1 MQDADGLTTVVGI
14 DIAART
20 LAVAIAQGDASP
32 APAVTL
38 ANDADGW
45 RTLTTTLT
53 AQGSTPAAT
62 LVVMEAT
69 GSYWQG
75 LAMALHTAGWGVSVV
90 PPASVRD
97 HARSRLRRAKTDAL
111 DAALL
116 VDYARRQQPARW
128 SPPPPEIDALQ
139 LLLRQRDDLVAM
151 RTQTRNRQHA
161 LAQLPTVPVEAQQPL
176 VALAQVLTDQITA
189 LDAAITER
197 ASATVTLATE
207 MARLQT
213 ITGVGMLTA
222 AIVLT
227 EIRPLRG
234 NVTPRQVV
242 SFAGLDPTVKES
254 GTSVRG
260 ARHLSKTGNARV
272 RRAVYMAALAASR
285 YNPPL
290 RRFYQRLRA
299 RGKQP
304 RVALVAVARKVLAL
318 MVTLLIHERDFDP
331 DWATHRH
338 TT

>member
-1 MQDADGLTTVVGI
+1 MLTIPSPTLVGV

-20 LAVAIAQGDASP
+20 LAVAIAHGEALPTP
-32 APAVTL
+32 AETL
-38 ANDADGW
+38 TNDPDGW
-45 RTLTTTLT
+45 RALLTVLT
-53 AQGSTPAAT
+53 AHGSTPAET
-62 LVVMEAT
+62 LVIMEAT

-75 LAMALHTAGWGVSVV
+75 LAMALHTAGWGISVV

-97 HARSRLRRAKTDAL
+97 HARARFRRAKTDAL

-128 SPPPPEIDALQ
+128 SPPPPEIAALR

-161 LAQLPTVPVEAQQPL
+161 LAQWPTVPVEAQQPL
-176 VALAQVLTDQITA
+176 VALARVLAEQIA
-189 LDAAITER
+189 ARDAAIKQR
-197 ASATVTLATE
+197 AAATVTLATE

-222 AIVLT
+222 AVVLT
-227 EIRPLRG
+227 ETRPLRG

-242 SFAGLDPTVKES
+242 AFAGLDPAPHES

-260 ARHLSKTGNARV
+260 ARHMSKTGNARL
-272 RRAVYMAALAASR
+272 RQAVYMAALAASR
-285 YNPPL
+285 YNPVL
-290 RRFYQRLRA
+290 RTFYQRLRA
-299 RGKQP
+299 HGKKP
-304 RVALVAVARKVLAL
+304 RVALVAVARKLLAL

-338 TT
+338 AT

>member
-1 MQDADGLTTVVGI
+1 MDAVNPLTVVGI

-20 LAVAIAQGDASP
+20 LAVAIAHGEAHP
-32 APAVTL
+32 APAVMLT
-38 ANDADGW
+38 NDADGW
-45 RTLTTTLT
+45 RTLIATLA
-53 AQGSTPAAT
+53 AQGSLPATT

-69 GSYWQG
+69 GAYWQG
-75 LAMALHTAGWGVSVV
+75 VATTLHTAGWGVSVV

-128 SPPPPEIDALQ
+128 TPPPPEIDALQ
-139 LLLRQRDDLVAM
+139 RLLRQRDDLVAM

-161 LAQLPTVPVEAQQPL
+161 LAQLPRVPVEAQQPL
-176 VALAQVLTDQITA
+176 VALARVLAEQIAA
-189 LDAAITER
+189 LDAAIKER
-197 ASATVTLATE
+197 AAATVTLASE

-222 AIVLT
+222 AVVLT
-227 EIRPLRG
+227 ETRPLRG

-242 SFAGLDPTVKES
+242 AFAGLDPAPRES

-260 ARHLSKTGNARV
+260 ARYVSKTGNARL

-285 YNPPL
+285 YNPVL
-290 RRFYQRLRA
+290 RTFYERLRA
-299 RGKQP
+299 RGKKP
-304 RVALVAVARKVLAL
+304 RVALVAVARKLLVL

-338 TT
+338 AT

>member
-1 MQDADGLTTVVGI
+1 MQGDDGLTVVGI

-20 LAVAIAQGDASP
+20 LAVAVAHSDAPP

-38 ANDADGW
+38 ANDAAGW
-45 RTLTTTLT
+45 RELIAVLV
-53 AQGSTPAAT
+53 AQGSAPATT

-69 GSYWQG
+69 GAYWQG

-97 HARSRLRRAKTDAL
+97 HARSRLLRAKTDAL

-161 LAQLPTVPVEAQQPL
+161 LAQLPRVPVEAQQPL
-176 VALAQVLTDQITA
+176 VALAQVLGEQIAA
-189 LDAAITER
+189 LDTAIKQRAA
-197 ASATVTLATE
+197 ATVTLATE

-222 AIVLT
+222 AVVLT
-227 EIRPLRG
+227 ETRPLRG
-234 NVTPRQVV
+234 NATPRQVV
-242 SFAGLDPTVKES
+242 AFAGLDPSVKES

-260 ARHLSKTGNARV
+260 ARQMSKTGNARL

-290 RRFYQRLRA
+290 RTFYQRLRA
-299 RGKQP
+299 RGKKP
-304 RVALVAVARKVLAL
+304 RVALVAVARKLLAL

-338 TT
+338 AP